1 MRIAIIGDLHYPELN
16 ESNQYIAGARQG
28 FYETFMRR
36 FFSVPADL
44 YVSIGDLTNYG
55 TAEEL
60 EDIYAII
67 RHHGKRFVHVLGN
80 HDVYGLK
87 RQEVL
92 EITQQ
97 QRFHLVETDAA
108 MLAFL
113 DTTRE
118 QDMNDCGGILDP
130 IQQEWLESV
139 VEYSEETPLLVFG
152 HHPIHAT
159 TTKSEEM
166 MHYVHPLQPIQAILQ
181 KKQGPGLYINGHNHY
196 NSIALRKRWT
206 FLQIAAVLDE
216 QAARIVEVSD
226 SLISIDSIDLS
237 DPLLK
242 EQAKVIG
249 EAINH
254 FRLREDSLGTDAD
267 LKHMIPLPA
276 VSKKSEASKTKDVAQ
291 L

>member
-1 MRIAIIGDLHYPELN
+1 MRIAVIGDLHYPELTLDN
-16 ESNQYIAGARQG
+16 HLIADARHE
-28 FYETFMRR
+28 FYETFMKK
-36 FFSVPADL
+36 FFSIPADL

-60 EDIYAII
+60 EDIYSII
-67 RHHGKRFVHVLGN
+67 RRHGKQFVHVLGN
-80 HDVYGLK
+80 HDVYDMK
-87 RQEVL
+87 RKDVL

-97 QRFHLVETDAA
+97 ERFQLIETETA

-118 QDMNDCGGILDP
+118 QDLKDCGGILDP
-130 IQQEWLESV
+130 VQQEWLKSV
-139 VEYSEETPLLVFG
+139 VDYSEEMPLLVFG

-159 TTKSEEM
+159 TTMSEKM
-166 MHYVHPLQPIQAILQ
+166 MHYVHPLQPIQEILQ

-206 FLQIAAVLDE
+206 FLQLAAVLDE
-216 QAARIVEVSD
+216 QAARVIDVSD

-242 EQAKVIG
+242 EQAKIIG
-249 EAINH
+249 KAINH
-254 FRLREDSLGTDAD
+254 FSLREDSLGTEAD
-267 LKHMIPLPA
+267 LKHLIPLMPA
-276 VSKKSEASKTKDVAQ
+276 VKKPVAKAKSVAP

>member
-1 MRIAIIGDLHYPELN
+1 MRIAVIGDLHYPELN
-16 ESNQYIAGARQG
+16 ADNQHIAGARQE
-28 FYETFMRR
+28 FYETFMDR
-36 FFSVPADL
+36 FFSIPADL

-60 EDIYAII
+60 ESIYSII
-67 RHHGKRFVHVLGN
+67 RRSGKNFVHVLGN

-87 RQEVL
+87 RKEVL

-97 QRFHLVETDAA
+97 QRFHLVETDSA

-118 QDMNDCGGILDP
+118 QDLKDCGGVLDP
-130 IQQEWLESV
+130 VQQEWLESV
-139 VEYSEETPLLVFG
+139 VEYSGETPLLVFG

-159 TTKSEEM
+159 TTKSDEM

-181 KKQGPGLYINGHNHY
+181 KKQGQGLYINGHNHY

-216 QAARIVEVSD
+216 QAARIIDVTD
-226 SLISIDSIDLS
+226 SLISISSMDLS

-242 EQAKVIG
+242 VQGQTIG

-254 FRLREDSLGTDAD
+254 FRLREESLGTEAD
-267 LKHMIPLPA
+267 LQHSIPLMRSAKKAA
-276 VSKKSEASKTKDVAQ
+276 VPKIPDVTR

>member
-1 MRIAIIGDLHYPELN
+1 MRIAVIGDLHYPELTTD
-16 ESNQYIAGARQG
+16 NQFIAGARQG
-28 FYETFMRR
+28 FYETFMER
-36 FFSVPADL
+36 FFSIPADL

-55 TAEEL
+55 TEEEL
-60 EDIYAII
+60 ENIYSII
-67 RHHGKRFVHVLGN
+67 RRHGKQFVHVLGN

-87 RQEVL
+87 RKEVL
-92 EITQQ
+92 DITQQ
-97 QRFHLVETDAA
+97 QRFHLVETDTA

-118 QDMNDCGGILDP
+118 QDLTDCGGILDP

-139 VEYSEETPLLVFG
+139 VEYSGETPLLVFG
-152 HHPIHAT
+152 HHPIYAT
-159 TTKSEEM
+159 TAKSHEP
-166 MHYVHPLQPIQAILQ
+166 MHYIHPHVQVQEILQ
-181 KKQGPGLYINGHNHY
+181 KKQGPGLYVNGHNHY

-216 QAARIVEVSD
+216 QAARIIDISD

-237 DPLLK
+237 DPLLE

-254 FRLREDSLGTDAD
+254 FSLRVDPLGTDAD
-267 LKHMIPLPA
+267 MKHLIPLLPA
-276 VSKKSEASKTKDVAQ
+276 TKKPAAKAVNMTNA
-291 L
+291 

>member
-1 MRIAIIGDLHYPELN
+1 MRIAVIGDLHYPELTTD
-16 ESNQYIAGARQG
+16 NQFIAGARQG
-28 FYETFMRR
+28 FYETFMER
-36 FFSVPADL
+36 FFSIPADI

-55 TAEEL
+55 TEEEL
-60 EDIYAII
+60 KNIYSII
-67 RHHGKRFVHVLGN
+67 RRHGKQFVHVLGN

-87 RQEVL
+87 RKEVL

-97 QRFHLVETDAA
+97 QRFHLVETDSA

-118 QDMNDCGGILDP
+118 QDLNDCGGVLDP

-139 VEYSEETPLLVFG
+139 VEYSGETPLLVFG
-152 HHPIHAT
+152 HHPIYAT
-159 TTKSEEM
+159 TAKSHEP
-166 MHYVHPLQPIQAILQ
+166 MHYIHPHVQIQEILQ
-181 KKQGPGLYINGHNHY
+181 KKQGPGLYVNGHNHY

-216 QAARIVEVSD
+216 QAARIIEISD

-237 DPLLK
+237 DSLLE

-249 EAINH
+249 DAINH
-254 FRLREDSLGTDAD
+254 FSLRVDPLGTDAD
-267 LKHMIPLPA
+267 MKHLIPLVPA
-276 VSKKSEASKTKDVAQ
+276 TKKTAAKAASMVN